1 MVTGFGFRFNREENK
16 KPERTPEQQQ
26 KFLANVDKSYSTNI
40 VSHPAHVPLED
51 KLTMVARDP
60 NCLFA
65 YPAFDSRTKDKIR
78 TIYGEKTMGSWRIEE
93 VSSKDPSFSR
103 LVKKYD
109 FELRLNDAHP
119 NWYFTEGIES
129 GKEYQ
134 SKFEIKG
141 IDTLVSNIAKTAVN
155 YVSLD
160 TSCTWGSFNKQ
171 GLFYQVQQ

>member
-1 MVTGFGFRFNREENK
+1 MTAGFGFRFTREENK
-16 KPERTPEQQQ
+16 RPERTPEQQQ
-26 KFLANVDKSYSTNI
+26 EFLAALNESYSINI
-40 VSHPAHVPLED
+40 APPADAPLED
-51 KLTMVARDP
+51 RLVLIAKDP
-60 NCLFA
+60 LIIFSYIDLDN
-65 YPAFDSRTKDKIR
+65 RTKNKIR
-78 TIYGEKTMGSWRIEE
+78 NIYGEKTIGSLRIEE

-103 LVKKYD
+103 LIKKYN

-134 SKFEIKG
+134 SKFEIDG

-160 TSCTWGSFNKQ
+160 TSCTFGRFNKE
-171 GLFYQVQQ
+171 GLFYQLQQ

>member
-1 MVTGFGFRFNREENK
+1 MTAGFGFRFSREENK

-26 KFLANVDKSYSTNI
+26 EFLANIDKSYSINI
-40 VSHPAHVPLED
+40 APPADAPLED
-51 KLTMVARDP
+51 RLVLIAKDP
-60 NCLFA
+60 LIIFSYMA
-65 YPAFDSRTKDKIR
+65 LDKRTKDEIR
-78 TIYGEKTMGSWRIEE
+78 AIYGEKTVGSLKIEE

-160 TSCTWGSFNKQ
+160 TRCIWGKFNKA